1 MNLRRVESNM
11 ILNEALRSLI
21 VGGALLLVP
30 FGAFARAGECTEPKT
45 GTKDV
50 PIFSPPLA
58 NVVTGMGRLQFY
70 SAPDARCA
78 LAGIFVIPKD
88 KLIAYART
96 DDGWTSVM
104 YVNLRTGN
112 DVSGWVR
119 SARLTQTGTMGPK
132 Q

>member
-11 ILNEALRSLI
+11 ILNEALRSMI

-30 FGAFARAGECTEPKT
+30 FGAFARAGECTEPRT

-70 SAPDARCA
+70 SAPNARCA
-78 LAGIFVIPKD
+78 LAGIFVIAKD
-88 KLIAYART
+88 KLIAHART

-104 YVNLRTGN
+104 YVNPRTGN

-119 SARLTQTGTMGPK
+119 SARLKQTGTMGPK